1 MAAPASP
8 LRSLLWSGLETLGTL
23 SIGLASVIVIA
34 RLIGPDA
41 FGLASI
47 GLGLTLV
54 VIVFISSLVHDGL
67 VRSPDYSD
75 LQLAS
80 AFSFSLLA
88 GATATLA
95 LALLARPLA
104 RLLDEP
110 ALTPVVLAFLPM
122 VLFSTATAPL
132 VAERRRAL
140 DFPTLGRH
148 QLLTR
153 SLGLALG
160 LAMAAKGF
168 GVWSVVGQQL
178 ATTGLLMLSLTA
190 KRKGLPALRLDRQAL
205 RPILVFS
212 RNIALTGLVVQLT
225 ERLFL
230 TLVGWLYGLAA
241 AGQWAVAS
249 RLVET
254 VNVVLSQLVYHV
266 ALAHMAALREAK
278 AALAEAATRNRDLLI
293 LLVLPGLTAAAAAA
307 DPLVRLLF
315 GAGWQ
320 AVPGLIVW
328 LLLGAVFVMRRLLA
342 QVAMNVLGHSA
353 TTLYA
358 FAAES
363 AVALCMLALLS
374 PWGLTGAAA
383 ARGLS
388 FAVGWLVIFHHARRG
403 LDLAVVRE
411 GLGLAFDLAVML
423 GVVALTHW
431 LLAEVTFASPWT
443 TILGTGGLAFGLALG
458 LLVAGRFSRVRDLQ
472 HQLME
477 LLRRDR
483 R

>member
-1 MAAPASP
+1 
-8 LRSLLWSGLETLGTL
+8 LWSGLETLGTL
-23 SIGLASVIVIA
+23 VIGLASVIVIA

-67 VRSPDYSD
+67 VRSPDYD
-75 LQLAS
+75 DRQLDS

-88 GATATLA
+88 GIAAALA
-95 LALLARPLA
+95 LALLALPLA

-110 ALTPVVLAFLPM
+110 ALTPVLLAFLPM
-122 VLFSTATAPL
+122 VLFGALSAPL

-148 QLLTR
+148 QLTTR

-160 LAMAAKGF
+160 LAMAATGF

-190 KRKGLPALRLDRQAL
+190 KRKGLPGLRIDWRAL

-254 VNVVLSQLVYHV
+254 VNVVLSQLIYHV

-278 AALAEAATRNRDLLI
+278 AALARTATLNRDLLI
-293 LLVLPGLTAAAAAA
+293 LVALPGLTAVAAAAE
-307 DPLVRLLF
+307 PLVRLLF
-315 GAGWQ
+315 GAGWE
-320 AVPGLIVW
+320 AVPGLMVW
-328 LLLGAVFVMRRLLA
+328 MLLGAVFVMRRLLA
-342 QVAMNVLGHSA
+342 QVAMNVLGRSE

-363 AVALCMLALLS
+363 AVALALLALLS
-374 PWGLTGAAA
+374 PLGLTGAAA

-388 FAVGWLVIFHHARRG
+388 FAVGWLVIFYRAGRALDLPLLRESLG
-403 LDLAVVRE
+403 LALDLAVI
-411 GLGLAFDLAVML
+411 L
-423 GVVALTHW
+423 GVIALTHW
-431 LLAEVTFASPWT
+431 LLADVAFTSPWT
-443 TILGTGGLAFGLALG
+443 AILSEGGLAFGLALG
-458 LLVAGRFSRVRDLQ
+458 LLVACRLALVRELARLLSEMRGRDGR
-472 HQLME
+472 
-477 LLRRDR
+477 
-483 R
+483 